1 MNIIKVGMADLNV
14 ASSPDRIRT
23 TGLGSCVGVT
33 LFDGVTKIG
42 GMAHIMLPSSTL
54 GKGEINF
61 AKYAD
66 TAIPKLIDTMVKL
79 GANRRRIVAKLA
91 GGSQMFAFS
100 SSSDIMRIGPRNVE
114 ACEEALKKENIRVL
128 SHDTGGNWGRTIEMD
143 CFTGVLNIRTVN
155 QGVKEI

>member
-14 ASSPDRIRT
+14 ASSPNRIRT

-33 LFDGVTKIG
+33 LYDAVVKIG
-42 GMAHIMLPSSTL
+42 GMAHVMLPSSSL
-54 GKGEINF
+54 GKGEINY

-66 TAIPKLIDTMVKL
+66 TAIPKLIEGMIKL
-79 GANRRRIVAKLA
+79 GANPRRLIAKMA

-114 ACEEALKKENIRVL
+114 ACKEALHKENIRIVVE
-128 SHDTGGNWGRTIEMD
+128 DTGGNWGRTIEID
-143 CFTGVLNIRTVN
+143 CTTGLLQVRTVN
-155 QGVKEI
+155 QGVKEM